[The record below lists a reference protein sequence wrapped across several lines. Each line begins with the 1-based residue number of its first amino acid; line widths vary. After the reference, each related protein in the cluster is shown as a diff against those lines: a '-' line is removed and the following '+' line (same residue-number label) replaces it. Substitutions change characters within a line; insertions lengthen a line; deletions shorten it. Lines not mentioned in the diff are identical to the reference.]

1 MDAPATY
8 LSWGFVLISIPN
20 LLMIG
25 GMVVLFIVALFAPVP
40 HGSEEPGDEG
50 RRHE

>member
-20 LLMIG
+20 LLMIL
-25 GMVVLFIVALFAPVP
+25 GMVVLFIAALLVPFPHQGSGPAPKD
-40 HGSEEPGDEG
+40 GSDE
-50 RRHE
+50 